1 MSTKN
6 SKGNKKEST
15 NGEVHK
21 KLKIYKGIYTVR
33 GGSLTIYP
41 QKTQKDTKENPQKT
55 QKDTK
60 ENPQTEKSTKD
71 SKYTKEF
78 ILFAEEA

>member
-6 SKGNKKEST
+6 SKENKKEST

-21 KLKIYKGIYTVR
+21 RLKIYKRIYTVR

-41 QKTQKDTKENPQKT
+41 QKTQKDTKENPQ
-55 QKDTK
+55 
-60 ENPQTEKSTKD
+60 TEKSTKN

-78 ILFAEEA
+78 ILFAGEA